1 MKKIL
6 FLLLSFWFWSGC
18 DKTKEVIPDN
28 QNVPDTVVQ
37 AITGKFGT
45 ATDLIVTT
53 LQNNALY
60 AADFTTQMVHYTAII
75 RQNGSFQNLNAEVPL
90 TDMPANAR
98 VYLDNRYPGAITNY
112 VYKHL
117 DPATLATTGYLTYIT
132 TASERY
138 LVDFDPLG
146 IRISSQKVPQG
157 NWWRF
162 TVSDINNVPTNIR
175 SVVQAARPSSAFRYA
190 LGFTDVNQVATW
202 QVAVSDSNFVHIYNL
217 DASAMV
223 LDSYTEDLLN
233 IGNQQIENIALP
245 NNTFAYPNEINIF
258 LNNQFPG
265 WVLEQAFIQ
274 RDPANPMVGLGFLLV
289 ITFDQSKYYVQFD
302 TDNIF
307 KGAIKE

>member
-18 DKTKEVIPDN
+18 DKTKEVIPDD

-37 AITGKFGT
+37 AISGKFGT

-60 AADFTTQMVHYTAII
+60 AADFTAQMVHYKAII
-75 RQNGSFQNLNAEVPL
+75 RQNGSFQNLDAEAPL

-98 VYLDNRYPGAITNY
+98 VYLDNRYPGAITNH

-117 DPATLATTGYLTYIT
+117 DLATLATTGYLTYIT
-132 TASERY
+132 TATERY
-138 LVDFDPLG
+138 LVDFDAMG
-146 IRISSQKVPQG
+146 ARISRQKVPQA

-162 TVSDINNVPTNIR
+162 TVSDINNVPANIS

-190 LGFTDVNQVATW
+190 VGFTDVNQVATW
-202 QVAVSDSNFVHIYNL
+202 QVAVSDSNFVHIYDL

-223 LDSYTEDLLN
+223 LDSYTEDLLDVDE
-233 IGNQQIENIALP
+233 QQITNIELP
-245 NNTFAYPNEINIF
+245 LNNTSALLPEITGF
-258 LNNQFPG
+258 LDIQFPG
-265 WVLEQAFIQ
+265 WIYEHGFIQ
-274 RDPANPMVGLGFLLV
+274 VDSSSVAVGFLV
-289 ITFDQSKYYVQFD
+289 IITFDQSRYYTRFD
-302 TDNIF
+302 TNGIF

>member
-18 DKTKEVIPDN
+18 DKTKAVIPDD

-37 AITGKFGT
+37 AISGKFGT

-60 AADFTTQMVHYTAII
+60 AADFTAQMVRYKAII
-75 RQNGSFQNLNAEVPL
+75 RQNGSFQNLDAEAPL

-98 VYLDNRYPGAITNY
+98 VYLDNRYPGAITNH

-117 DPATLATTGYLTYIT
+117 DPATLAITGYLTYIT
-132 TASERY
+132 TATERY

-146 IRISSQKVPQG
+146 IRISSQKVPQS

-162 TVSDINNVPTNIR
+162 TVSDINNVPANIR
-175 SVVQAARPSSAFRYA
+175 SVVQSARPSSAFRYA
-190 LGFTDVNQVATW
+190 VGFTDVNQVATW
-202 QVAVSDSNFVHIYNL
+202 QVAVSDSNFVHIYDL
-217 DASAMV
+217 DASAKV
-223 LDSYTEDLLN
+223 LDSYIEDLLD
-233 IGNQQIENIALP
+233 IDNQQLNNFDLLLAIALP
-245 NNTFAYPNEINIF
+245 TEVTNF
-258 LNNQFPG
+258 LNSQFPG
-265 WVLEQAFIQ
+265 WIYERGFAQANSADI
-274 RDPANPMVGLGFLLV
+274 AVGFLV
-289 ITFDQSKYYVQFD
+289 IITFDQNRYYTRFD
-302 TDNIF
+302 TNGIF

>member
-18 DKTKEVIPDN
+18 DKTKAVIPDD

-37 AITGKFGT
+37 AISGKFGT

-60 AADFTTQMVHYTAII
+60 AADFTAQMVRYKAII
-75 RQNGSFQNLNAEVPL
+75 RQNGSFQNLDAEAPL

-98 VYLDNRYPGAITNY
+98 VYLDNRYPGAITNH

-117 DPATLATTGYLTYIT
+117 DPATLAITGYLTYIT
-132 TASERY
+132 TATERY

-146 IRISSQKVPQG
+146 IRISSQKVPQS

-162 TVSDINNVPTNIR
+162 TVSDINNVPANIR
-175 SVVQAARPSSAFRYA
+175 SVVQSARPSSAFRYA
-190 LGFTDVNQVATW
+190 VGFTDVNQVATW
-202 QVAVSDSNFVHIYNL
+202 QVAVSDSNFVHIYDL
-217 DASAMV
+217 DASAKV

-233 IGNQQIENIALP
+233 IGNQQIENITLP
-245 NNTFAYPNEINIF
+245 NNPSAYPNEINIF

-265 WVLEQAFIQ
+265 WILEQAFIQ
-274 RDPANPMVGLGFLLV
+274 IDPANTMVGLGYLLV
-289 ITFDQSKYYVQFD
+289 ITYDQSRYYVQFD